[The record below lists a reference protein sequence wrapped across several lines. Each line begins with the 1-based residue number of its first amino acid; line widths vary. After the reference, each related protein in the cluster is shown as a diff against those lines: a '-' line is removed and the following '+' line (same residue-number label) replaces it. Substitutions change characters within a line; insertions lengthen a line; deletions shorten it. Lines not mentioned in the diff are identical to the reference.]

1 MVFPQEPET
10 MRVRRIGVW
19 LWRAVA
25 LASLIPLALWVNL
38 LIGPGADQPFD
49 PLMGVDFGAF
59 YTGATLVWDGQM
71 RDVGNVDAQRTAQQT
86 IQQRAATEWRWF
98 NSLPHPPV
106 VSLVDAPRAARTH
119 PTAILF
125 LVLAGVGAAGLAV
138 WALAGTLCRG
148 ATIAATVVLF
158 SLEPIWDVAWW
169 GQIDSFLLLPVA
181 AGTALL
187 ASGEGKRRDVVAGL
201 LIGTLA
207 LKPILV
213 PIPLLAL
220 LWGRRPAALGMVITG
235 GVLAAISVAMVGLQG
250 IRDYVHLSRSYQ
262 QFEGAPYVVEWRMYN
277 IRGQIIRF
285 QLGLSER
292 TELYLVLTV
301 SVILGL
307 LTIMIAG
314 RALRAGRSP
323 DIALSVVMLAMLL
336 TAYHLHIQ
344 TTVFLAIP
352 LAVCLGRSLRGQ
364 TARQVALWAFPVVA
378 LLVGMALLRPDKP
391 SPSAAHAHVESYLTL
406 GCLGLLIALLFT
418 LWTSSSTVE

>member
-1 MVFPQEPET
+1 MP
-10 MRVRRIGVW
+10 VRQVSVW

-25 LASLIPLALWVNL
+25 LASLIPLVIWVNL
-38 LIGPGADQPFD
+38 LIGPGADQPFE

-59 YTGATLVWDGQM
+59 YTGATIVWDGRM
-71 RDVGNVDAQRTAQQT
+71 RDVGSVDAQRTVQQA
-86 IQQRAATEWRWF
+86 IQQREGTGWRWF

-106 VSLVDAPRAARTH
+106 VSLLDAPLAALSLRT
-119 PTAILF
+119 AF
-125 LVLAGVGAAGLAV
+125 WVWVVAGLCAAGLAV

-169 GQIDSFLLLPVA
+169 GQVDSFLLLPVA

-187 ASGEGKRRDVVAGL
+187 VAGEGKRRDVVAGL
-201 LIGTLA
+201 LLGALA

-220 LWGRRPAALGMVITG
+220 LWGRRPAALGMVISG
-235 GVLAAISVAMVGLQG
+235 GVLAAVSVAMVGLQG

-262 QFEGAPYVVEWRMYN
+262 QFEGAPFVVEWRMYN

-292 TELYLVLTV
+292 TELVLVLAISAILAVATV
-301 SVILGL
+301 IV
-307 LTIMIAG
+307 AG
-314 RALRAGRSP
+314 RALRARRSP
-323 DIALSVVMLAMLL
+323 DIALSIIMLAMVL

-344 TTVFLAIP
+344 TMVFLAIP

-364 TARQVALWAFPVVA
+364 TTWQVLLWAFPVVA
-378 LLVGMALLRPDKP
+378 LLVGMALLRPNQP
-391 SPSAAHAHVESYLTL
+391 SPSPAHAHVESYLTL
-406 GCLGLLIALLFT
+406 GCLGLLVALLF
-418 LWTSSSTVE
+418 LLRSPAAPAE